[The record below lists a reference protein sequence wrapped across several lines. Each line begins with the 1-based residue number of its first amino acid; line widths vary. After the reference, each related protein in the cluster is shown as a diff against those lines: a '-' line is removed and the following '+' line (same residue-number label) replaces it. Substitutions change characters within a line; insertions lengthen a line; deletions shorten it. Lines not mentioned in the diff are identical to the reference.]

1 MMPHIDRPLAGG
13 LRIHDLAEER
23 AHAAAGPA
31 GSGRKAR
38 SLVKDGHLR
47 VTMIVIEPGGGIGEH
62 EAPGPITVQPLEGRI
77 RFTAEGDT
85 HELGPGQLLAL
96 GAGLRHSVSSEEGG
110 TFLLTHGH
118 PGG

>member
-1 MMPHIDRPLAGG
+1 MPEFDRRLAGG

-38 SLVKDGHLR
+38 SLVKDGPLR
-47 VTMIVIEPGGGIGEH
+47 VTVVIVEPGGRIAEH
-62 EAPGPITVQPLEGRI
+62 EAPGPITVQPLDGRI

-96 GAGLRHSVSSEEGG
+96 GAGLRHSVSSDEGG
-110 TFLLTHGH
+110 AFLLTHGH